1 MDNRASVLTLWDKVC
16 AKDDIGAY
24 ETLFHKLNHR
34 LIQFCVLYVHQVE
47 VAEEIVSDVFI
58 KCWQNRKRMVEIL
71 NLETYLFVAVKNHSL
86 NYIKKYSNIHFVP
99 VEDTRDF
106 ELVNVS
112 DPQKELEIKEL
123 AFKMDQAVLTLPL
136 QARLIFRLI
145 KEDGMKYKEVAEILN
160 ISPRT
165 VQTQLYRSVKKLS
178 AIFCEYQTKASPRT
192 KTVVSL
198 AVIAAALQ
206 LFFYFL

>member
-1 MDNRASVLTLWDKVC
+1 MDKRASVLILWGKVC
-16 AKDDIGAY
+16 AEDNITAY
-24 ETLFHKLNHR
+24 ETLFHTLNQR
-34 LIQFCVLYVHQVE
+34 LIHFCVLYVHQVE
-47 VAEEIVSDVFI
+47 VAEEIVSDVFV
-58 KCWQNRKRMVEIL
+58 KCWQNRKAMCNIL

-86 NYIKKYSNIHFVP
+86 NYLKKYSNLHFIP
-99 VEDTRDF
+99 VEDTNEF

-112 DPQKELEIKEL
+112 DPQKQLEIKEL
-123 AFKMDQAVLTLPL
+123 AFKMDQAILTLPL

-178 AIFCEYQTKASPRT
+178 AIFCDYQRKAGTKSKAIASL
-192 KTVVSL
+192 VIIAG
-198 AVIAAALQ
+198 AVQ
-206 LFFYFL
+206 VFFYFL